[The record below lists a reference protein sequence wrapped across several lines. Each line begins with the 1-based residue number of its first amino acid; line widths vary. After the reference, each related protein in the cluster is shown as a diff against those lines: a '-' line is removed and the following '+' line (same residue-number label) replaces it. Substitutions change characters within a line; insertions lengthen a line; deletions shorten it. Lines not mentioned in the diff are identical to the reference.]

1 MYLNVFCFQWSQLGG
16 HLCSGTVTVCGFDQG
31 TQENWLI
38 TQHISRE
45 LAGGQRLQKVTA
57 QFDIIFNGCD
67 ISRQC
72 RQTFDVYK
80 WQISIT
86 NEIAARNTNN
96 YEKVDRVSP
105 QVSDGFGSFI
115 ESLDIDLDAESG
127 FYLAVVDLSTCM
139 TINRI
144 LVFYYVCPAETSQ
157 LITRPEVIQAISPDV
172 TIDGECV
179 ENSSTQSGSMPLLSC
194 DDEGQWKILIPCHC
208 NPGYELVD
216 GQQQCSGTLYM
227 INTQTLEKDK
237 GMIYKSN
244 PKATTFQRKIAASG
258 GTCIYPRHVHVLYAH
273 TLCTLSHMYICT
285 SDLSSQLECPVGSYS
300 ESVSNSP
307 CEPCPANSQ
316 STQTGMAECPCDLEY
331 YRAPDEG
338 PSVACTCEDLGLY

>member
-1 MYLNVFCFQWSQLGG
+1 MYIRFQWSQFGG
-16 HLCSGTVTVCGFDQG
+16 QLCNGTVTVCGFDQG

-45 LAGGQRLQKVTA
+45 LAGGQRLRKVTA
-57 QFDIIFNGCD
+57 QFDITFNGCD

-80 WQISIT
+80 WQTSTT

-96 YEKVDRVSP
+96 YEKVNRVSP
-105 QVSDGFGSFI
+105 QVSDGFGPFI

-127 FYLAVVDLSTCM
+127 FYLAVVDLSTCIA
-139 TINRI
+139 INRI

-157 LITRPEVIQAISPDV
+157 LVTRPEVIQAISPDDSDV
-172 TIDGECV
+172 TINGECV

-194 DDEGQWKILIPCHC
+194 DEEGLWNVIFPCFC

-227 INTQTLEKDK
+227 Y
-237 GMIYKSN
+237 MY
-244 PKATTFQRKIAASG
+244 TFNF
-258 GTCIYPRHVHVLYAH
+258 VHCH
-273 TLCTLSHMYICT
+273 TCT
-285 SDLSSQLECPVGSYS
+285 SDPVIPIRVSSG
-300 ESVSNSP
+300 
-307 CEPCPANSQ
+307 
-316 STQTGMAECPCDLEY
+316 
-331 YRAPDEG
+331 
-338 PSVACTCEDLGLY
+338 

>member
-1 MYLNVFCFQWSQLGG
+1 M
-16 HLCSGTVTVCGFDQG
+16 CGFDRG

-57 QFDIIFNGCD
+57 QFHITFNGCD
-67 ISRQC
+67 ESRLC

-80 WQISIT
+80 WQTSTT

-96 YEKVDRVSP
+96 YEQVDRVSP
-105 QVSDGFGSFI
+105 QLSDGTESSI

-127 FYLAVVDLSTCM
+127 FYLAVVDLSTC
-139 TINRI
+139 IIISRI

-179 ENSSTQSGSMPLLSC
+179 ENSSTQSGLMPLLSC
-194 DDEGQWKILIPCHC
+194 DDEGQWKVLIPCHC

-227 INTQTLEKDK
+227 Y
-237 GMIYKSN
+237 MYVYYY
-244 PKATTFQRKIAASG
+244 
-258 GTCIYPRHVHVLYAH
+258 CAH
-273 TLCTLSHMYICT
+273 SFCTLICH
-285 SDLSSQLECPVGSYS
+285 P
-300 ESVSNSP
+300 N
-307 CEPCPANSQ
+307 
-316 STQTGMAECPCDLEY
+316 
-331 YRAPDEG
+331 
-338 PSVACTCEDLGLY
+338 